1 MKERGKQRK
10 IHREI
15 LVIDFVTGKIAFLE
29 TYGSLHGEIKKKKV
43 KKKLCEYIEK
53 KKDFEYMFLEKIEF
67 IHSRDIC
74 ITLDNTQMYWR
85 QKVIKYLPNN
95 RMLA

>member
-29 TYGSLHGEIKKKKV
+29 SYGSLHGEIKKKKV

-53 KKDFEYMFLEKIEF
+53 KKIL
-67 IHSRDIC
+67 
-74 ITLDNTQMYWR
+74 NTCSLKKLNLSIPETY
-85 QKVIKYLPNN
+85 V
-95 RMLA
+95 